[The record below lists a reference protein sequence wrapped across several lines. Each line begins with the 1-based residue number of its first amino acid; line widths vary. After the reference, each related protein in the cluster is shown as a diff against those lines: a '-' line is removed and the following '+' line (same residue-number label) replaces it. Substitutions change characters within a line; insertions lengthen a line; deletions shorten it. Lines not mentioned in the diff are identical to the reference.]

1 MPHPPPPSFT
11 CRMQEDDE
19 TQGNRSPLPALR
31 VTKGDRARHH
41 TLKWSVSRSTE
52 LTDPKIVIFVKNGD
66 TFFQGIR
73 LNISTKVF
81 RTMEMLLAE
90 LSKRIDL
97 PSGVRHIYTPTKG
110 HRITDL
116 HQFEHHKTYVCA
128 STERFKPMNYE
139 DTVAQNWVFATK
151 SNGQPMVDSSARF
164 GQSTSCFGLSGT
176 AGAGKY
182 SVFPSLKAKKTSYLN
197 TSWTRQ
203 RDEPVANY
211 QHKSAITDL
220 GASFYRPGH
229 YHNKPSVITVIRNGP
244 PPRKMVR
251 VPLSWGSIDSWTKL
265 LTIVGDNI
273 AGGGGDAPLLRLFT
287 ADGKEVLG
295 LSQLGSQGP
304 YIAVGREK
312 FSVEDF
318 LLALE
323 TVEGKWGN
331 PGYFPA
337 ICVGCEGLVLA

>member
-1 MPHPPPPSFT
+1 
-11 CRMQEDDE
+11 MQEDDE
-19 TQGNRSPLPALR
+19 TQGSRSPLPALR

-151 SNGQPMVDSSARF
+151 PNGQPMVDSSAGF

-337 ICVGCEGLVLA
+337 ICVGCEGLVLVHFA